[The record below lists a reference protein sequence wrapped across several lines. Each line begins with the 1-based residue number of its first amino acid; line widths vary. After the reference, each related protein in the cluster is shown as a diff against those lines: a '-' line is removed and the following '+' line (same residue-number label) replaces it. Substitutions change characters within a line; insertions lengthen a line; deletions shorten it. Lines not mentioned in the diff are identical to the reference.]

1 MRRRGETPEPGQ
13 GGEFAMIR
21 LMRSLAV
28 LFACAALAA
37 CGGTNEFEVKVE
49 RSPDRV
55 ARPLLEASTAE
66 ADVILPGLK
75 VARSRTSDREI
86 RYVFPGSGK
95 YEPASILF
103 RLDPADD
110 GNATLVHAVVEVPRI
125 TANIHGE
132 MKTFDQNRIA
142 GELRAV
148 IDGMA
153 RGDSDAET
161 TKKLSRMII
170 AMAIVTDDVQRDK
183 ALAMISDKGAILR
196 NVLDQVSGD
205 LPVDDSAPDNSNPTE
220 YDTPPDASEEF
231 SPERDHKRKLSFEDD
246 MNEDPAPE

>member
-1 MRRRGETPEPGQ
+1 ML
-13 GGEFAMIR
+13 R

-28 LFACAALAA
+28 LFAFTALAA
-37 CGGTNEFEVKVE
+37 CGGTNEFDVKVE

-55 ARPLLEASTAE
+55 ARPLLEASTEE
-66 ADVILPGLK
+66 ADAILPGLK
-75 VARSRTSDREI
+75 MARSRPSQREI

-110 GNATLVHAVVEVPRI
+110 GNATLIHAVVEVPRI
-125 TANIHGE
+125 TANVHGE
-132 MKTFDQNRIA
+132 MKTFDQNKIA

-161 TKKLSRMII
+161 TKKLSRMLI
-170 AMAIVTDDVQRDK
+170 AMAVVTDDALRDR
-183 ALAMISDKGAILR
+183 ALAMVADHGAILR
-196 NVLDQVSGD
+196 NALDQVSGD

-220 YDTPPDASEEF
+220 YDAPRDASEEF
-231 SPERDHKRKLSFEDD
+231 SPERDHKRKLSFDDD
-246 MNEDPAPE
+246 MNEDAAPE